1 MICTGLA
8 ALILT
13 ACGGGGGGG
22 GGGGSGIDPRLAR
35 LDRYDA
41 QRLMVLGDPGTGAVG
56 MAVTDP
62 GAMPTTG
69 HAEFEGFATIR
80 VETAEPLVLYG
91 DANISVTFDTSEV
104 SGQMDR
110 FFGTTGSGS
119 AADYAGVLTIDGGT
133 VGGGAA
139 NEVQFDYSG
148 ALTATGETLVF
159 DGSAAGN
166 FHGTPVAALSASDLE
181 AVVMRNGDPVN
192 ATLIV
197 VGETDGVITTD

>member
-1 MICTGLA
+1 MICMGLA
-8 ALILT
+8 ALILA

-41 QRLMVLGDPGTGAVG
+41 QRLMVLGGTGAVG
-56 MAVTDP
+56 MAETDP
-62 GAMPTTG
+62 GAMPPTG
-69 HAEFEGFATIR
+69 YAEFEGFATIR

-133 VGGGAA
+133 VGVDAA

-159 DGSAAGN
+159 DGSAVGN
-166 FHGTPVAALSASDLE
+166 FHGTPVAALSASDLD
-181 AVVMRNGDPVN
+181 AVVMRNGNPVD

-197 VGETDGVITTD
+197 VGETDGVVTAD

>member
-1 MICTGLA
+1 MICIGLA

-13 ACGGGGGGG
+13 ACGGGGGG

-56 MAVTDP
+56 IAVTDP
-62 GAMPTTG
+62 GEMPIAG
-69 HAEFEGFATIR
+69 SAAFDGFATIR
-80 VETAEPLVLYG
+80 VETAEPVVLYG
-91 DANISVTFDTSEV
+91 DAHISVTFDTSEV

-110 FFGTTGSGS
+110 FFGATGSG
-119 AADYAGVLTIDGGT
+119 AAVDYAGALTIDGGT
-133 VGGGAA
+133 IGGGAA
-139 NEVQFDYSG
+139 SELQFDYSG

-159 DGSAAGN
+159 DGSAEGD

-181 AVVMRNGDPVN
+181 AVVMRNGSPVN

-197 VGETDGVITTD
+197 VGETDGVVTTD